1 MFKSFLSYYKPH
13 LRLLTKVLSMVA
25 LFAFIEL
32 SIPIFSRYILN
43 TLIPNNDIKGVI
55 TIAIIM
61 ISLLIAYAILHY
73 FVGYYG
79 HMLGISMEKD
89 MRIKAFEKLQ
99 KLGFDYFDTH
109 KTGTI
114 LARLTSDL
122 HEVAELAHHG
132 IEEVVAVTIIMVFGY
147 IYLIQ
152 MNFLVTTLL
161 FLIVIVMLF
170 LLVFTRTDLLKA
182 FRNLRKE
189 HGEINAKLESSIYGI
204 RLTRAF
210 ANEAY
215 EIQRFKDDNDIYIGA
230 YQTAYKSLGRSNAM
244 NQFFVQFLNVLVL
257 VCGAFLVL
265 NGNFSPGDMFAY
277 FIYFGMLIGPV
288 KRLMTMLETFQ
299 QGWAGFERYLELMNL
314 DVVIKDDP
322 NAKDLEYVEGNIQF
336 DNVQFSYGNDNESI
350 LSNFNLNIEAGKM
363 IALVG
368 PSGVGKTTI
377 AQLIPRFYEINSGS
391 IRIDNT
397 DIKKISLNSL
407 RRSIGY
413 VQQDVIIFWGTIADN
428 IRYGKP
434 NASMEE
440 VIEAAKKAEIHD
452 FISQLEH
459 GYDTLVG
466 ERGVTLSGGQKQRLS
481 IARIFL
487 KDPRILILDEATS
500 ALDNITEHYVQNS
513 FDKLAE
519 NRTVVVVAH
528 RLSTVQNAD
537 LIIVLGKDGISQ
549 TGTHHE
555 LINTEGHYKDL
566 YNASN
571 GNFLPTSSSIE

>member
-13 LRLLTKVLSMVA
+13 FRLLTKVLSMVA

-336 DNVQFSYGNDNESI
+336 DNVQFSYGNENESI

-555 LINTEGHYKDL
+555 LINKEGHYKDL

-571 GNFLPTSSSIE
+571 GNFLPTSSSI

>member
-13 LRLLTKVLSMVA
+13 FRLLTKVLSMVA

-336 DNVQFSYGNDNESI
+336 DNVQFSYGNENESI

-555 LINTEGHYKDL
+555 LINKEGHYKDL

>member
-336 DNVQFSYGNDNESI
+336 DNVQFSYGNENESI

-537 LIIVLGKDGISQ
+537 LIIVLGNDGISQ

-555 LINTEGHYKDL
+555 LINKEGHYKDL

-571 GNFLPTSSSIE
+571 GNFLPNSSSIE

>member
-114 LARLTSDL
+114 LARFTSDL

-336 DNVQFSYGNDNESI
+336 DNVQFSYGNENESI

-555 LINTEGHYKDL
+555 LINKEGHYRDL

>member
-161 FLIVIVMLF
+161 FFIVIVMLF

-336 DNVQFSYGNDNESI
+336 DNVQFSYGNENESI

-555 LINTEGHYKDL
+555 LINKEGHYKDL

>member
-336 DNVQFSYGNDNESI
+336 DNVQFSYGNENESI

-555 LINTEGHYKDL
+555 LINKEGHYRDL